1 MKRGVLL
8 LALATIL
15 TASASAQQ
23 DTAPQR
29 SSPALIKYGKWAT
42 LAASVAMNLMAARE
56 HDRADR
62 AFAFITRACVQNTAN
77 CVTQSDGAYADPA
90 LERKYQESLDHDRSA
105 RRYLIGGETVLVGTA
120 VMFIW
125 ELTRSKSRPGN
136 IPFEPEVGQRNGNT
150 EIGLR
155 FEF

>member
-1 MKRGVLL
+1 MRRVLL
-8 LALATIL
+8 GCVTLLILAAPLAG
-15 TASASAQQ
+15 QQ
-23 DTAPQR
+23 EAAAP
-29 SSPALIKYGKWAT
+29 SSPALVKYGKWVT
-42 LAASVAMNLMAARE
+42 LAAAAAMNLMAARE

-62 AFAFITRACVQNTAN
+62 AFAFITRACVQDTAN
-77 CVTQSDGAYADPA
+77 CATQPGGAYADPF
-90 LERKYQESLDHDRSA
+90 LEQKYQESLDHDRSA

-136 IPFEPEVGQRNGNT
+136 IPFEPEVGQRDGKT